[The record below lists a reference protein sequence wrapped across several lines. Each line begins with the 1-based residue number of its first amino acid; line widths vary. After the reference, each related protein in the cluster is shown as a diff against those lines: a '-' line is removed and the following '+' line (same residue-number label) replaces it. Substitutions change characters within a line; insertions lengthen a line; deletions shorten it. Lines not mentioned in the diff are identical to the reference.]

1 MHLKWPQN
9 SGSGFVWVFI
19 SLSWDCD
26 SDSVETSP
34 GPLPKHMRDEK
45 SDDSPKCTKQGNFGT
60 SSKISLHLPT
70 SCPAI
75 RSVPQ
80 ISGSAV
86 FCSPAMGCHL
96 CPMSLQ
102 SPPIS
107 DQHLCSRWSAPSFLR
122 LRWGNSPVISSQSKV
137 FPRAQRGRAHCSQSN
152 PTLHISSS
160 ALPAG
165 IVSKSRGSELCHLS
179 TPAQTSSG
187 APGSSL
193 VPFLFGVTF

>member
-1 MHLKWPQN
+1 MILILLRPPLAHSQN
-9 SGSGFVWVFI
+9 ICVMRRAMTLPNVLNRAILGPPPR
-19 SLSWDCD
+19 SLSICPPPAQQFVLSHKSLALLYSAALLWAA
-26 SDSVETSP
+26 TSAP
-34 GPLPKHMRDEK
+34 CH
-45 SDDSPKCTKQGNFGT
+45 
-60 SSKISLHLPT
+60 
-70 SCPAI
+70 
-75 RSVPQ
+75 
-80 ISGSAV
+80 
-86 FCSPAMGCHL
+86 CSHL

-107 DQHLCSRWSAPSFLR
+107 DQHLCSRWSAASFLR

-187 APGSSL
+187 TPGSSL